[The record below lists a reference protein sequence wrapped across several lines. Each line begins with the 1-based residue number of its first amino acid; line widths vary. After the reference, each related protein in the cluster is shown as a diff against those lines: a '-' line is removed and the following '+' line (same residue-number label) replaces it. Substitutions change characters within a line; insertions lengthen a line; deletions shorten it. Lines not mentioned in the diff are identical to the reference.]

1 MIGRDIFQDFQK
13 CRQVCQS
20 WNAMM
25 SQMTKYEKD
34 NIRRNVDSQAAQ
46 IREEWIDL
54 ITDLPY
60 DLPEITTA
68 ANLAHHGMLCSVE
81 CICLDDIDL
90 ASVPPE
96 HLASLA
102 SCVTEY
108 VRINNVS
115 NCDMISILASVK
127 CVQLEMDRQT
137 LSREETQALV
147 RAMESRVYEV
157 RLGVRGVVGLDIT
170 ALCEAVT
177 CHLDTEGNYIK
188 NLKKWAIKK
197 ISKF

>member
-1 MIGRDIFQDFQK
+1 MLDSVRGLRL
-13 CRQVCQS
+13 
-20 WNAMM
+20 
-25 SQMTKYEKD
+25 
-34 NIRRNVDSQAAQ
+34 RNVD
-46 IREEWIDL
+46 L
-54 ITDLPY
+54 
-60 DLPEITTA
+60 
-68 ANLAHHGMLCSVE
+68 V
-81 CICLDDIDL
+81 
-90 ASVPPE
+90 SVPAE

-102 SCVTEY
+102 SIVTCR
-108 VRINNVS
+108 VIISNVS
-115 NCDMISILASVK
+115 NCDMISILDSVK